1 MGRWGPAGTTTWACA
16 GVTSVRSQRAS
27 AEFRQIVSPDG
38 KILATGGDDKVVRLW
53 DAITG
58 RSLPTLPGHTGEIRA
73 CALSPDGGLLASV
86 GDDQALRVWAL
97 PHGAESTSIVNPKRR
112 TTGCLAGGK
121 LFAQPGQHGMAL
133 RPLER
138 A

>member
-1 MGRWGPAGTTTWACA
+1 VRGCA
-16 GVTSVRSQRAS
+16 
-27 AEFRQIVSPDG
+27 VSPDG

-97 PHGAESTSIVNPKRR
+97 PHGAESTSIVIAGDAGIYHLELHLANQASSPGIPSAGRR
-112 TTGCLAGGK
+112 VD
-121 LFAQPGQHGMAL
+121 
-133 RPLER
+133 
-138 A
+138 